1 MSTAADH
8 ADSGL
13 LVRGLAHEL
22 ANAGNG
28 LGVGVELLRML
39 LEAGEQAAARD
50 ALEQL
55 VRSCER
61 VNGIARGLR
70 ALSIAKDGLRLQTVP
85 APELSR
91 RIEVSCRAAF
101 RTDIDAS
108 LNMSTDPCERVA
120 HCDPEATALA
130 VRQLVDN
137 ALDFGARRIQL
148 RLQQQSDTLH
158 LQVIDDGHG
167 VPPGIESRLFS
178 MFVTSR
184 RESGHVGLGLWHS
197 AQMCWLQGIAL
208 RCEDPGPGTTTFAL
222 HIPTL
227 PYTGG

>member
-1 MSTAADH
+1 MSTAVDH
-8 ADSGL
+8 AHSGL

-70 ALSIAKDGLRLQTVP
+70 ALSIAKDGLRLQALP
-85 APELSR
+85 ALVLLR
-91 RIEVSCRAAF
+91 RIEDNCRAAF
-101 RTDIDAS
+101 GTATEGPLS
-108 LNMSTDPCERVA
+108 VSADPGDRMA

-137 ALDFGARRIQL
+137 ALGFGARRIHL
-148 RLQQQSDTLH
+148 KVRQQSDTLH
-158 LQVIDDGHG
+158 LQVIDDGCG
-167 VPPGIESRLFS
+167 VPSGIESRLFS

-184 RESGHVGLGLWHS
+184 REDGHVGLGLWHA
-197 AQMCWLQGIAL
+197 AQMCWSQGIAL

-222 HIPTL
+222 HIPAVPDTEC
-227 PYTGG
+227 